1 LTAFRIFKD
10 KMVLTVND
18 NLYDVELYFPW
29 KELIENGGYLK
40 GEYVYIY
47 SPDATF
53 KGVDQMPT
61 GLYDVAGKRVF
72 VLNDND
78 KHLWHIDNIVELSID
93 RIFDDVSKHEYD
105 FIDPDEALAINSN
118 REMFQPEIN
127 SNDDPWKY
135 IIKRVILEKK
145 INLNNYKS
153 QFERSHDL
161 NNMRSALERDTK
173 MSAKYFEAWC
183 DLLGIDWKIII
194 MDNGRD
200 KIAPLEDDIEVSSTD
215 QW

>member
-1 LTAFRIFKD
+1 
-10 KMVLTVND
+10 M
-18 NLYDVELYFPW
+18 
-29 KELIENGGYLK
+29 
-40 GEYVYIY
+40 
-47 SPDATF
+47 
-53 KGVDQMPT
+53 
-61 GLYDVAGKRVF
+61 
-72 VLNDND
+72 
-78 KHLWHIDNIVELSID
+78 
-93 RIFDDVSKHEYD
+93 
-105 FIDPDEALAINSN
+105 
-118 REMFQPEIN
+118 
-127 SNDDPWKY
+127 
-135 IIKRVILEKK
+135 ILEKK